1 MESDLATVED
11 ARLPRTC
18 EWFSAKSAYQHWANF
33 EQHAPAVLWV
43 AAKPAAGKSIIA
55 GYTVDTLRK
64 EKADCSYF
72 FFKYADEAKS
82 RLGTCLRFLAFQM
95 ACRNLSIREKLLQM
109 QRDGIKFDK
118 DNERTVWRKLFL
130 SGIFQTQFSPH
141 YWIIDALDE
150 CVNSGALF
158 DLILNNLGANTPLRI
173 LVTSRMTGDLENS
186 FRSLGAHRYQL
197 EQISIMDTLPD
208 IKLLIT
214 SKAKIFNVKADDAS
228 STLVEKI
235 LQKSNGSFLWTV
247 LVLELLSNSHSEEQ
261 INQVLDDVPRGMK
274 PLYQRTLDIMSQNTR
289 GRGLT
294 SAILVWVTCAM
305 RPLSLMELNGAL
317 KLDMNETSL
326 DLEKTILALCG
337 QLVTVDKFGRVQ
349 MVHETARELLQ
360 SAELKSEFAIKT
372 RQAHTRIAKS
382 CLLYLTGDE
391 MKPPRSG
398 RRPLATAVKRSDFS
412 SYACTTFSYHLA
424 KSDPC
429 ADDVLFLVDKFLKC
443 NVLSWIEFVA
453 RSQDLLPLIRVA
465 KNLRKYL
472 SACSAERS
480 PLSREMSLIR
490 GWTTDLIRIT
500 AKFADA
506 LIVSPSA
513 IYSLLLP
520 FCPTSSSVYRTVNN
534 GRRLTI
540 MGLSNSQWDDRIS
553 CIDFHQG
560 QTSAV
565 CAGNN
570 FLAVG
575 LTKGMIRLYHAA
587 SYQEYRILDHGEAV
601 KFLQFKPK
609 SDLMVSCGMKIIR
622 IWDVRRG
629 ETIHSFQAP
638 QRPICL
644 AFDQNLLIAA
654 SHQNSLATWDLENDG
669 ARMPD
674 KLWNDSL
681 DQTGAQL
688 RRPPCAIAISVSH
701 QMLAVAYSGKPIL
714 LWDLA
719 GDVFYGNCGRKLT
732 NGETSTHV
740 VSALVFNPNINI
752 ALLAASYL
760 DGQLALLD
768 PFDDQELVSFRADC
782 HTLAASHDGRLLAGG
797 AGSGIIQVYEF
808 DTLRLLYRV
817 KSSNFYIKQISF
829 SPDGLHFADIRGS
842 QCNMWEPAV
851 LLRDM
856 VGDDSSI
863 DSSSSVVETISSD
876 SKTRISAIT
885 LHQNAEVSFCGKE
898 QGSVSI
904 YNLKSGAQTGTLYD
918 HKSLVRILSW
928 CPLMDVIISVD
939 ASNCIFAWK
948 LKPDLQHGWTVDKQ
962 LFQSRLDCG
971 SSITQVLAG
980 EATGKLILSTRES
993 DHFWSMEG
1001 RQEEVHEHF
1010 SNPGTRIWFQHPQ
1023 SPVHM
1028 ICIDSECAR
1037 IYTWSDWSEV
1047 AHVSLSLDMERS
1059 QLKRIIPFTV
1069 DRKQRILIEISELNG
1084 SPRTHE
1090 MHIANMDSFN
1100 IRRASTNDPSVK
1112 AAGVGGATQDT
1123 QFLQESH
1130 VPIQLIASS
1139 RSQMDILAAYVSHVI
1154 GISDSGKLVFLD
1166 VNSWVCSTG
1175 LESILVNSLSY
1186 SRHFFV
1192 PYDWF
1197 SGTRDIICTLTRR
1210 DVIFIRNDDVAII
1223 KGGLEF
1229 IEKVDVHFQ
1238 TTSSK
1243 G

>member
-1 MESDLATVED
+1 MAG
-11 ARLPRTC
+11 
-18 EWFSAKSAYQHWANF
+18 
-33 EQHAPAVLWV
+33 
-43 AAKPAAGKSIIA
+43 KPAAGKSIIA
-55 GYTVDTLRK
+55 GYTVDMLRK

-82 RLGTCLRFLAFQM
+82 RLGTCLRSLAFQM
-95 ACRNLSIREKLLQM
+95 ACRNLSIRDKLLEL
-109 QRDGIKFDK
+109 QRDDVKFDK

-130 SGIFQTQFSPH
+130 SGIFQTHFSPH
-141 YWIIDALDE
+141 YWILDALDE
-150 CVNSGALF
+150 CVDSGALF
-158 DLILNNLGANTPLRI
+158 DLMLDSLEATIPIRI
-173 LVTSRMTGDLENS
+173 LITSRMTGDLENS
-186 FRSLGAHRYQL
+186 FRSLGVHRYQL
-197 EQISIMDTLPD
+197 EQISIVDTLPD
-208 IKLLIT
+208 IRLLIK
-214 SKAKIFNVKADDAS
+214 SKAKTFSVKADDDRSA
-228 STLVEKI
+228 LVEKI

-247 LVLELLSNSHSEEQ
+247 LVLDLLSDTHTEEQ
-261 INQVLDDVPRGMK
+261 ISRVLDDVPRGMQ
-274 PLYQRTLDIMSQNTR
+274 PLYQRTLDIMSQNAR

-294 SAILVWVTCAM
+294 GAILVWVTCAM
-305 RPLSLMELNGAL
+305 RPLSVTELDGAL
-317 KLDMNETSL
+317 KLDINEASL
-326 DLEKTILALCG
+326 NLEKTIIALCG
-337 QLVTVDKFGRVQ
+337 QLVAVDKFGRVQ
-349 MVHETARELLQ
+349 IVHETAREFLL
-360 SAELKSEFAIKT
+360 SAELKSEFAIT
-372 RQAHTRIAKS
+372 PRQAHTRIAKS

-398 RRPLATAVKRSDFS
+398 RRPLTMAIKRSDFS
-412 SYACTTFSYHLA
+412 LYACTTFSYHLS
-424 KSDPC
+424 KSDPR

-443 NVLSWIEFVA
+443 NVLSWIEFIA
-453 RSQDLLPLIRVA
+453 HSQDLLPLIRVA
-465 KNLRKYL
+465 KNLRTYL

-480 PLSREMSLIR
+480 PLSREISLIR

-506 LIVSPSA
+506 LVLSPSA

-520 FCPTSSSVYRTVNN
+520 FCPTASSVYKTANN

-540 MGLSNSQWDDRIS
+540 MGLSNSQWDDRMS
-553 CIDFHQG
+553 CIDFNQG

-565 CAGNN
+565 CAGDD

-575 LTKGMIRLYHAA
+575 LTKGMIHLYHAA

-609 SDLMVSCGMKIIR
+609 TDLMASCGMKTIR
-622 IWDVRRG
+622 IWDIRRG
-629 ETIHSFQAP
+629 EMVHSFQAP

-654 SHQNSLATWDLENDG
+654 SHQNSLATWDLESDG

-681 DQTGAQL
+681 DQTGARL

-701 QMLAVAYSGKPIL
+701 QMLAIAYSGKPIL

-719 GDVFYGNCGRKLT
+719 GDAFYGNCGRKLS

-752 ALLAASYL
+752 ELLAASYL

-768 PFDDQELVSFRADC
+768 PINDQEHVSFRADC

-817 KSSNFYIKQISF
+817 KSSNFYIKQLSF

-842 QCNMWEPAV
+842 QCNVWEPAV

-863 DSSSSVVETISSD
+863 DSSSSVVEIISSD
-876 SKTRISAIT
+876 SKIRISAIT
-885 LHQNAEVSFCGKE
+885 LHHNAEVSFCGKE
-898 QGSVSI
+898 DGSVSI
-904 YNLKSGAQTGTLYD
+904 YSLKSGAQTGILYC
-918 HKSLVRILSW
+918 HKSLVRILNW
-928 CPLMDVIISVD
+928 CPLTDAIISVD

-948 LKPDLQHGWTVDKQ
+948 LKPDPQHGWVVDKQ

-971 SSITQVLAG
+971 RSIIQVLPG
-980 EATGKLILSTRES
+980 EVTGKFILSTRES
-993 DHFWSMEG
+993 DHFWSIEG
-1001 RQEEVHEHF
+1001 RQEEVRDHF
-1010 SNPGTRIWFQHPQ
+1010 DKPGTRIWFQHPQ
-1023 SPVHM
+1023 SPIHM
-1028 ICIDSECAR
+1028 ICVDSKCAR
-1037 IYTWSDWSEV
+1037 IYAWGDWSEV
-1047 AHVSLSLDMERS
+1047 AHVPLSLDMEES

-1069 DRKQRILIEISELNG
+1069 DRRQRILIEMSELNG
-1084 SPRTHE
+1084 SARTHKI
-1090 MHIANMDSFN
+1090 HIFNMNSFD
-1100 IRRASTNDPSVK
+1100 IGHASTNGPIRN
-1112 AAGVGGATQDT
+1112 AADVGGAIEKTQLPQKSNPRT
-1123 QFLQESH
+1123 QLTA
-1130 VPIQLIASS
+1130 PL
-1139 RSQMDILAAYVSHVI
+1139 RSQIDILADYVSHII
-1154 GISDSGKLVFLD
+1154 GISDNGKLVFLD
-1166 VNSWVCSTG
+1166 VNSWVCSAG
-1175 LESILVNSLSY
+1175 LESMHISSFSY

-1197 SGTRDIICTLTRR
+1197 SGTRDIICALTRR
-1210 DVIFIRNDDVAII
+1210 DVMFARNDDVAII
-1223 KGGLEF
+1223 KGGLDF
-1229 IEKVDVHFQ
+1229 MEKVDVHFEAEK
-1238 TTSSK
+1238 SK